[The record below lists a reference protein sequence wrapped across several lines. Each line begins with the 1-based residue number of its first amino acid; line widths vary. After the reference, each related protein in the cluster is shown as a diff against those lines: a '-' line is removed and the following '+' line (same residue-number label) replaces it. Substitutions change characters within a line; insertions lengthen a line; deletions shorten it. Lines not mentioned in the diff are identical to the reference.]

1 MKKASKLKG
10 AVMLLIIVF
19 LIVGYYY
26 YLSNRGASRTEE
38 NDIQTETLTATQQ
51 VLLRDLNT
59 NYPPTPREVVKYFS
73 EISQCYYNE
82 ENTDEDLVALGRK
95 AREIYDDALVANQT
109 EESYLTALKAD
120 VQSYRDNNRIIIGY
134 SPSSSVDVET
144 FSQDGYEW
152 ARLYCEYSIRQSE
165 LLYKTDM
172 VFVLRKDEAGHYKIF
187 GWRKVDKND
196 ASIENP

>member
-10 AVMLLIIVF
+10 VFVLLFMEF

-38 NDIQTETLTATQQ
+38 NDVEGEVLTATQQ
-51 VLLRDLNT
+51 VLLRDMKT

-82 ENTDEDLVALGRK
+82 DNTDEDLIALGRR

-109 EESYLTALKAD
+109 EEAYLTALKAD
-120 VQSYRDNNRIIIGY
+120 VQTYKDNNRIIIGY

-144 FSQDGYEW
+144 FSEDGYEW

-165 LLYKTDM
+165 LLYNTDV
-172 VFVLRKDEAGHYKIF
+172 VFVLRKDEQGYYKIF
-187 GWRKVDKND
+187 GWRKLEKKD